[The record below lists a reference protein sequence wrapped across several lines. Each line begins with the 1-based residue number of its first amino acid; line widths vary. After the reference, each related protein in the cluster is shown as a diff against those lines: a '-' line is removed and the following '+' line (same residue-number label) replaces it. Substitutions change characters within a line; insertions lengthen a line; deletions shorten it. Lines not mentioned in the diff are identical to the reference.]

1 MSRSRSSFDESFVNN
16 PSGVL
21 PSRSLASRL
30 AGHRRTATRGVEGSF
45 QFVASVVGQC
55 YWLQAAN
62 RQGRALTATSSHA
75 NVVAVSY
82 LGLDI
87 GGSKCR
93 YEWWPA
99 GSAASGVTD
108 PVHPAVDDDVAEK
121 LARTLQTIA
130 PTAPEAAVIAMAG
143 VDAPA
148 KQALREQLP
157 SHGITYPVAIVED
170 TLAAAAAARLRD
182 YPGVLLWSGTG
193 SFAIARGEDGQ
204 LARVGGR
211 GFAFSDEGSGYD
223 LVRRAVVAVL
233 HAIDGRG
240 RDTLLVDS
248 MTKAFGAGSPER
260 LGGVVQRLLPREV
273 ASRLPVVLEA
283 YEQDDWAAADVLQ
296 NAMFQ
301 LTQLGIAALKRV
313 GSSAVAGTRVAY
325 GGGVLEHNPIIR
337 DGLDRTLQASF
348 GGELDLRPLPS
359 CAAALAAA
367 QLASAWHQ
375 GDVVAKDWV
384 ERVSL

>member
-1 MSRSRSSFDESFVNN
+1 MFRSN
-16 PSGVL
+16 
-21 PSRSLASRL
+21 
-30 AGHRRTATRGVEGSF
+30 
-45 QFVASVVGQC
+45 
-55 YWLQAAN
+55 W
-62 RQGRALTATSSHA
+62 ALTASSPNA

-93 YEWWPA
+93 YEWWPE
-99 GSAASGVTD
+99 GCAASGVTD

-121 LARTLQTIA
+121 LAKTLQAIA
-130 PTAPEAAVIAMAG
+130 TTPPAAVVVAMAG

-157 SHGITYPVAIVED
+157 NHGIGYPVAIVED
-170 TLAAAAAARLRD
+170 TVAAAAAAGLREE
-182 YPGVLLWSGTG
+182 PGLLLWSGTG
-193 SFAIARGEDGQ
+193 SFAIARGQDGQ
-204 LARVGGR
+204 LKRVGGR

-223 LVRRAVVAVL
+223 LVRKAVVAVL

-240 RDTLLVDS
+240 RETLLVDS
-248 MTKAFGAGSPER
+248 LTKAFGAGSPER
-260 LGGVVQRLLPREV
+260 LGGVVQRLRPRDV
-273 ASRLPVVLEA
+273 ASRLPMVLEA
-283 YEQDDWAAADVLQ
+283 YEQDDWTAADILQ

-301 LTQLGIAALKRV
+301 LTQLGIAALKQV
-313 GSSAVAGTRVAY
+313 GSSAIAGTRVAY

-337 DGLDRTLQASF
+337 DGLERTLQASF

-359 CAAALAAA
+359 NAAALAAA
-367 QLASAWHQ
+367 QLANAWHQ
-375 GDVVAKDWV
+375 GDAVAKQWV